1 MKVAPQYFRTI
12 RDGRKCVEGRLDR
25 GKFASLHK
33 GSTLVIRP
41 SDGAHYN
48 DDAVIVAVVTRKVHY
63 ASFEQYL
70 MQEGLARTLPGTK
83 TIEKGVVAYRQF
95 YSSKE
100 EQTHGVVALH
110 LHVCR

>member
-1 MKVAPQYFRTI
+1 MNVAPQYFRTI
-12 RDGRKCVEGRLDR
+12 RDGRKCIEGRLDR
-25 GKFASLHK
+25 GKFASLRK

-41 SDGAHYN
+41 SDGAYDK

-63 ASFEQYL
+63 VSFEQYL

-83 TIEKGVVAYRQF
+83 TIEKGVAAYRQF
-95 YSSKE
+95 YSSEE
-100 EQTHGVVALH
+100 EQKHGVVALH